1 MVGSDGGCG
10 LCACA
15 RVGQA
20 AAGGAEMLKA
30 YLVGA
35 VEDTEE
41 GFTWTDIGFANNANE
56 MKKLGLKKTDAGD
69 LASQIA
75 QDRGG
80 NPLWYMRARR
90 KPEADQYAGDRDD
103 AYLLSYT
110 DENEKIY
117 RQFGWRYD
125 GDDSCDTCG
134 LYSMDGKFPVC
145 WGCNTCEECG
155 TKHCEVCYLCENCGH
170 NDPSS
175 EDYQDWQPACIDG
188 MTPEDFAKDLEA
200 EHEAHRLEIIATDM
214 QMQWGEA

>member
-1 MVGSDGGCG
+1 
-10 LCACA
+10 
-15 RVGQA
+15 
-20 AAGGAEMLKA
+20 MLKA
-30 YLVGA
+30 YFVG
-35 VEDTEE
+35 VSEHPDGYE
-41 GFTWTDIGFANNANE
+41 WTDIVFANNAKE
-56 MKKLGLKKTDAGD
+56 AKSMAYHKTDAGS
-69 LASQIA
+69 LAHDIA
-75 QDRGG
+75 CDTGG
-80 NPLWYMRARR
+80 NPLWYVTAKRRA
-90 KPEADQYAGDRDD
+90 EADKYCTQEEPYVLAQ
-103 AYLLSYT
+103 S
-110 DENEKIY
+110 DENDGIY

-200 EHEAHRLEIIATDM
+200 EHEAHRLEVIATDR
-214 QMQWGEA
+214 QMQWGAAQ